1 VGDIDGDGKNDILN
15 GNQWWY
21 RNVNGDGM
29 TWEEVPIVAGAMFD
43 NEPLTNLGDLDD
55 DGDMDLVMITHWGG
69 ETGARFAWFE
79 NVDGKGKNFTMHQLD
94 QVSAGCTRS
103 SRPIST
109 TTATRRLRGKNVG
122 PQWIWEN
129 DGKGHFTKHTVAL
142 DFRGHNAK
150 VADVDCDG
158 DLDVVGRRGAIPRRE
173 AKGPTRPATPYT
185 CKTCASK
192 WERVSLS
199 SRA

>member
-1 VGDIDGDGKNDILN
+1 
-15 GNQWWY
+15 
-21 RNVNGDGM
+21 
-29 TWEEVPIVAGAMFD
+29 MFD
-43 NEPLTNLGDLDD
+43 NEPLTNLGDLDG

-94 QVSAGCTRS
+94 QGLGWLHTIVAADFDNDGD
-103 SRPIST
+103 
-109 TTATRRLRGKNVG
+109 LDVYVGKNVG

-129 DGKGHFTKHTVAL
+129 DGKGHFTKHTAAL

-158 DLDVVGRRGAIPRRE
+158 DLDVVGSPWGDPTEGGESAHPPRDAVFLKNMCVEMGTCQPLFARHE
-173 AKGPTRPATPYT
+173 VTFFKTWPYA
-185 CKTCASK
+185 CK
-192 WERVSLS
+192 R
-199 SRA
+199 